1 MESTERNTSLEGPE
15 TQIIVVDDEPVICQQ
30 LERLYTHSGY
40 SVIIAN
46 SADEALQRLES
57 RNIDLVV
64 TDIRLP
70 GLSGIELTKRIQENH
85 PDVPVI
91 VITGYG
97 DIDTAVEV
105 LKLGASDYILKPF
118 SAAAIQESTRAVLK
132 KAQVYTEI
140 RHLQISI
147 KDNYRFGGM
156 LSKSPEMHRVFEI
169 IRSVSSTDITV
180 LIEGETGTG
189 KELVANAIH
198 HQSPRREGPS

>member
-1 MESTERNTSLEGPE
+1 MKTSSAALRKLRVVGPNEEKGSSEGRE
-15 TQIIVVDDEPVICQQ
+15 AHIVVVDDEPVICQQ
-30 LERLYTHSGY
+30 LERLYSHSGY
-40 SVIIAN
+40 SVTIAN

-70 GLSGIELTKRIQENH
+70 GLSGIELTKRIPEDH

-132 KAQVYTEI
+132 KAQV
-140 RHLQISI
+140 
-147 KDNYRFGGM
+147 
-156 LSKSPEMHRVFEI
+156 
-169 IRSVSSTDITV
+169 
-180 LIEGETGTG
+180 
-189 KELVANAIH
+189 
-198 HQSPRREGPS
+198 